1 MKLTGKRIFQ
11 CFSFQL
17 GCLVPLLWGGVRTSD
32 TIYNPLPLYHSSA
45 GMLSIG
51 PCFYA
56 GVKVAMRNKFS
67 ANNFWKDCVKYNATV
82 RIKPL
87 LWLKFFNN
95 FVKLTINLLT
105 VMGMWYDKSNFP
117 FLERS
122 YYGFILGLMVLSW
135 GPGLQCCNKNVMFRT
150 PIISECLSALF
161 CRFP

>member
-1 MKLTGKRIFQ
+1 MKLTGEKNFQ

-82 RIKPL
+82 RNKPL

-95 FVKLTINLLT
+95 FVKLTINLLS
-105 VMGMWYDKSNFP
+105 VMGMWYDKSITFHFWNAVTKG
-117 FLERS
+117 LYS
-122 YYGFILGLMVLSW
+122 GYCYYPEVLDY
-135 GPGLQCCNKNVMFRT
+135 
-150 PIISECLSALF
+150 SAVIRMW
-161 CRFP
+161 CSGHP

>member
-1 MKLTGKRIFQ
+1 MLLNEIDWSKIFQ

-82 RIKPL
+82 R
-87 LWLKFFNN
+87 
-95 FVKLTINLLT
+95 
-105 VMGMWYDKSNFP
+105 YNFP

-122 YYGFILGLMVLSW
+122 DCGLIFGLILLY
-135 GPGLQCCNKNVMFRT
+135 
-150 PIISECLSALF
+150 
-161 CRFP
+161 